1 MIMSAAWTE
10 IFGVIKKT
18 FNIKSIPKKYREL
31 ISYKYKEIHKLEKKI
46 AQLKEEI
53 EYLKTCK
60 N

>member
-46 AQLKEEI
+46 AQLK
-53 EYLKTCK
+53 KK
-60 N
+60 